1 MKVLAIGS
9 IVKSVSDEDKKEIMP
24 KEVPATLKHYLDGK
38 IEQFWAS
45 QDAPGGIFL
54 KNVGRSGKEGAG
66 YVGGA
71 TGATRSV
78 ATKFLL
84 EKGFPVRAFVH
95 KDDERA
101 HKLHW
106 LAERVFDWA
115 GSPVTHL
122 RPNNA
127 FVSGLVALILCL
139 MNSGAGYAQ
148 PANPPTPTTRILAI
162 GTMPAGVDPAKVRAI
177 LPNEVRKTVDLYLAG
192 KIDQWYSLQGR
203 VGVAFILNVTD
214 TATAHELL
222 EQLPLGQAH
231 LMTFEL
237 IPLAPLNPLRQL
249 HGRTA
254 HLP

>member
-9 IVKSVSDEDKKEIMP
+9 IVKPASDVDKKEIMP

-101 HKLHW
+101 SS
-106 LAERVFDWA
+106 ATEQRFCF
-115 GSPVTHL
+115 
-122 RPNNA
+122 RPCRA
-127 FVSGLVALILCL
+127 DPLPDEFRRRIRTTCKSAD
-139 MNSGAGYAQ
+139 AHDEDPRHRHYA
-148 PANPPTPTTRILAI
+148 R
-162 GTMPAGVDPAKVRAI
+162 RC
-177 LPNEVRKTVDLYLAG
+177 
-192 KIDQWYSLQGR
+192 
-203 VGVAFILNVTD
+203 
-214 TATAHELL
+214 
-222 EQLPLGQAH
+222 
-231 LMTFEL
+231 
-237 IPLAPLNPLRQL
+237 
-249 HGRTA
+249 
-254 HLP
+254 